1 MRVQD
6 LDYTQNDWK
15 AEVMNDDTIL
25 GFQEWLQHKQEA
37 DRLSPAEAQQHQ
49 TENLVAALTRAQE
62 RITED
67 IAERQVNEEEARW
80 PICPECLTS
89 LEGELQFGPDS
100 RNMLVPVA
108 CSYCGLEFGVKS
120 TEEVKPIE

>member
-15 AEVMNDDTIL
+15 AEVMTDDTIL

-49 TENLVAALTRAQE
+49 TENLVAALTGNLQDTKDALSTAAHG
-62 RITED
+62 ITA
-67 IAERQVNEEEARW
+67 AEAW
-80 PICPECLTS
+80 AKGICINCKEPAAPKCHT
-89 LEGELQFGPDS
+89 PD
-100 RNMLVPVA
+100 
-108 CSYCGLEFGVKS
+108 G
-120 TEEVKPIE
+120 